1 MQRKTGI
8 IAIVDDDE
16 PFREALGSVMKA
28 AGFLTDT
35 FASAEDYLYSAKRQ
49 DTMCLILDVRL
60 PGMSGI
66 ELQKRLRDANS
77 QVPIIF
83 ITAHGDASLRDLAM
97 KDGAVGFLNKPV
109 RSNTLLKQIHAAL
122 ENTARD
128 RHPR

>member
-1 MQRKTGI
+1 MR
-8 IAIVDDDE
+8 
-16 PFREALGSVMKA
+16 A

-49 DTMCLILDVRL
+49 DTMCLILDVRS
-60 PGMSGI
+60 PGM
-66 ELQKRLRDANS
+66 S

-97 KDGAVGFLNKPV
+97 KAGAACFLNKPV
-109 RSNTLLKQIHAAL
+109 RSDTLLKEIHAAL

>member
-1 MQRKTGI
+1 MR
-8 IAIVDDDE
+8 
-16 PFREALGSVMKA
+16 A

-35 FASAEDYLYSAKRQ
+35 FASAEDYLYSPKRQ

-66 ELQKRLRDANS
+66 ELQRRLRDANS

-83 ITAHGDASLRDLAM
+83 ITGHGDASLRDLAM
-97 KDGAVGFLNKPV
+97 KAGAAGFLSKPV
-109 RSNTLLKQIHAAL
+109 RSDTLLKEIHAAL
-122 ENTARD
+122 ENAARD